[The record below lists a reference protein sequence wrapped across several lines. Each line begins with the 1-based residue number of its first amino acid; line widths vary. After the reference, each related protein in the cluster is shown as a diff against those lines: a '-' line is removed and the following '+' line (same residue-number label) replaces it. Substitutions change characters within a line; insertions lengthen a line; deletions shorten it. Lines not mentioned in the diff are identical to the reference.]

1 MKTINIGIIGY
12 GTVGTGVA
20 KILLEKSHLIEKKT
34 GTRLNLKYI
43 ADIDL
48 ATDRKIAL
56 SEGVLINSA
65 DTILNDPEIHII
77 VETVGGDTFAKDLLL
92 KAIEKGKHIVTANKA
107 LLAKHGETIFE
118 NALKKRVTIGFEA
131 SVGGCMPIIKTLREA
146 LVGNDIDAMLGILNG
161 TCNYI
166 LSKISSDKAPFASA
180 LKEAQMNGYAEAD
193 PTFDIEGIDTA
204 HKLAILVS
212 IAYGAPMNFKEIY
225 VEGISKISP
234 LDIEIAEQ
242 FGYRIKLLAISKRRN
257 EMIEARVHPTMIP
270 ISNLLSGVNGSLN
283 AIEIQGDAVGSMA
296 LYGHGAGM
304 MPTASAVISD
314 LTDIVRDMD
323 SGALARVPALGFQ
336 REHIRPIPIM
346 PISDINTFYYIRF
359 SAIDKPGV
367 LSSIAGILGNHN
379 ISIRSVHQKG
389 QNQEGAVPIVM
400 MTYMARESNIQ
411 AALREISNLHIIE
424 GEPVLIRVEEGAPT
438 VSARG

>member
-12 GTVGTGVA
+12 GTVGTGVT
-20 KILLEKSHLIEKKT
+20 KILLENRHLIEKKT
-34 GTRLNLKYI
+34 GTRLHLKYI

-48 ATDRKIAL
+48 VTDRKVKL
-56 SEGVLINSA
+56 EEGVLIGNA

-107 LLAKHGETIFE
+107 LLAKHGDLIFE
-118 NALKKRVTIGFEA
+118 NALKKNVTIGFEA
-131 SVGGCMPIIKTLREA
+131 SVGGCMPVIKTLRES
-146 LVGNDIDAMLGILNG
+146 LVGNAINAMLGILNG

-166 LSKISSDKAPFASA
+166 LSKISCDKTPFAAA

-212 IAYGAPMNFKEIY
+212 IAYGAPINFKDIY

-234 LDIEIAEQ
+234 LDIDIAEQ
-242 FGYRIKLLAISKRRN
+242 FGYRIKLLAISKWRE

-270 ISNLLSGVNGSLN
+270 MSNLLSGVNGSLN
-283 AIEIQGDAVGSMA
+283 AIEIQGNAVGSMA

-304 MPTASAVISD
+304 MPTASAIISD
-314 LTDIVRDMD
+314 ITDIVRDMV
-323 SGALARVPALGFQ
+323 SGAAARVPALGFQ

-346 PISDINTFYYIRF
+346 PISDIDTFYYIRF

-367 LSSIAGILGNHN
+367 LSSISGILGNHN

-389 QNQEGAVPIVM
+389 QNQKGAVPIVM

-411 AALREISNLHIIE
+411 AALSEISDLHIIE
-424 GEPVLIRVEEGAPT
+424 GEPVLIRVEESGPSK
-438 VSARG
+438 SALS